1 MAVPA
6 VISSTDRQKHK
17 RPDRDGEDR
26 CPGDPHRRREA
37 QEGERRSDRLR
48 APDRAVVV
56 VVVMACGHRN
66 VLILHFV
73 RERQR
78 RPTSSSSK
86 GRRAADDAG
95 QNAEDAEKT

>member
-1 MAVPA
+1 
-6 VISSTDRQKHK
+6 
-17 RPDRDGEDR
+17 
-26 CPGDPHRRREA
+26 
-37 QEGERRSDRLR
+37 
-48 APDRAVVV
+48 V